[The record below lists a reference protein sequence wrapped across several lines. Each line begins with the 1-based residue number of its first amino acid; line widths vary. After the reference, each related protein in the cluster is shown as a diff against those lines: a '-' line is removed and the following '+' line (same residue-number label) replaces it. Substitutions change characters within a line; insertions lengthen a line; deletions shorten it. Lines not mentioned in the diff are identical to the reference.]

1 MNLGWVDAVVL
12 IASVLLAILIG
23 LRMRG
28 KTSSVEAYL
37 LGDRNLPWWAI
48 LGSIVATE
56 TSTAT
61 VLSVPGQGFGP
72 TGMRFLQIAFGL
84 VCGRAVVVLVLLPLF
99 FDGKLNSAYEV
110 LDRRFGHTTK
120 YAASALFLV
129 TRNIGDGLRLYLAA
143 VVLEQLVGWSF
154 SASAIAIGGI
164 TIFYTYFGGM
174 RSVVWNDCIQLVIY
188 MLGGVATVFIIANL
202 TPGGWETIWNYAADH
217 DKLTVLQWKPSSD
230 TLGAAG
236 EPWGLLESARW
247 LLSEPMTFW
256 SGLIGGAV
264 LTLGTHGTDQ
274 MMVQR
279 YLSARSR
286 KAAGIAIFLSGIVVL
301 VQFSLFLFIGVQLA
315 CFYATVDPVAVNP
328 VAAGLVAQA
337 DVTSEVSQV
346 AVLKPDEVY
355 AHFIIHSFPKNTG
368 LVGLMLAAI
377 LAAAMSTLSSSL
389 NASAS
394 ALVNDFYLPIFGREQ
409 SPNSLLS
416 TTRRVA
422 FGFGVLQVFVGLWA
436 STLEKTVISNAL
448 TIAGF
453 SAGLLLGLFALGV
466 FNRRATQAAALTG
479 AAVGLCVL
487 LTAQFVAPRYDFPV
501 AWTWFALLGS
511 SATYIAGSCV
521 ARLIP
526 HLRSV
531 SRSS

>member
-1 MNLGWVDAVVL
+1 MNLGWIDAVVL
-12 IASVLLAILIG
+12 FASVLLAILIG

-110 LDRRFGHTTK
+110 LDRRFGHVTK

-154 SASAIAIGGI
+154 SASAIAIGSI

-188 MLGGVATVFIIANL
+188 MLGGMATVFIIASL

-217 DKLTVLQWKPSSD
+217 DKLTVLQWKPSSG
-230 TLGAAG
+230 TLDASGG
-236 EPWGLLESARW
+236 SWSLLDGARW
-247 LLSEPMTFW
+247 LLSDPMTFW
-256 SGLIGGAV
+256 SGLVGGAV

-286 KAAGIAIFLSGIVVL
+286 KEAGIAIFLSGIVVL
-301 VQFSLFLFIGVQLA
+301 IQFSLFLFIGVQLA
-315 CFYATVDPVAVNP
+315 CFYATVDPETAGFVARPDVFAE
-328 VAAGLVAQA
+328 VGQAAG
-337 DVTSEVSQV
+337 
-346 AVLKPDEVY
+346 LKPDEVY

-368 LVGLMLAAI
+368 LVGLMLAAFVF
-377 LAAAMSTLSSSL
+377 LVASSQ
-389 NASAS
+389 SAS
-394 ALVNDFYLPIFGREQ
+394 AQTGIPRYMVTVNLSCDFVGPAPGGSWIEGRLQ
-409 SPNSLLS
+409 ILR
-416 TTRRVA
+416 TTRSLVFCQGTLVA
-422 FGFGVLQVFVGLWA
+422 DGQTVLRLSGIAKPSGEPDA
-436 STLEKTVISNAL
+436 S
-448 TIAGF
+448 F
-453 SAGLLLGLFALGV
+453 SMARYLGEA
-466 FNRRATQAAALTG
+466 
-479 AAVGLCVL
+479 
-487 LTAQFVAPRYDFPV
+487 
-501 AWTWFALLGS
+501 
-511 SATYIAGSCV
+511 
-521 ARLIP
+521 
-526 HLRSV
+526 
-531 SRSS
+531 